1 MPNAKDTDLN
11 PTKRILLVGPTG
23 SGKTAQ
29 IWTLPGK
36 RFAYIFDPNSL
47 STLKGC
53 DVDYEEF
60 YPDFLEMDATLKGF
74 NKGSLSDKMPAVA
87 GRASKREPLV
97 YMKWVDDMNKKCD
110 AGFFKDYNWLC
121 MDSLTFLAKAT
132 MDRQLYINN
141 RYGDVEDQADYR
153 VVGSKLTDL
162 FNSLSSLKLNFYC
175 TGHLSVFQDEKT
187 KKISTQIHL
196 PGKARNYLPLLFTEV
211 WLSGTE
217 DDGKGGLKY
226 TIRTKPDPRGLQEVR
241 SSIQGL
247 NTIEDVTIRNFG
259 DLAEGGIGAL
269 LKRRSA
275 GQRPPTSSVNVA
287 QLQPKQG

>member
-1 MPNAKDTDLN
+1 MLRLRKVTSGRAPHQVRVRSLSCRLSCVRVSETQMPNAKDTDLN

-97 YMKWVDDMNKKCD
+97 YMKWVDDVNKK
-110 AGFFKDYNWLC
+110 
-121 MDSLTFLAKAT
+121 
-132 MDRQLYINN
+132 
-141 RYGDVEDQADYR
+141 
-153 VVGSKLTDL
+153 
-162 FNSLSSLKLNFYC
+162 
-175 TGHLSVFQDEKT
+175 
-187 KKISTQIHL
+187 
-196 PGKARNYLPLLFTEV
+196 
-211 WLSGTE
+211 
-217 DDGKGGLKY
+217 
-226 TIRTKPDPRGLQEVR
+226 
-241 SSIQGL
+241 
-247 NTIEDVTIRNFG
+247 
-259 DLAEGGIGAL
+259 
-269 LKRRSA
+269 
-275 GQRPPTSSVNVA
+275 
-287 QLQPKQG
+287 